1 MVDILQK
8 KLVVFD
14 LDGTLTESKV
24 VIDEEMT
31 TLLRD
36 LLAFLPVA
44 IIGGG
49 SYEQF
54 QKQFVVA
61 FPANDAHAGNLFLFP
76 TCSTQFYRNVRGT
89 WTQVYAEFLPED
101 QKQKIRDAFAEA
113 FREINYQAPEK
124 TYGDIIEDRKTQ
136 LTFSVFGQDVVAVL
150 GDEGLR
156 LKDAYFKEHDDVRR
170 NLRDAVARLLPDFE
184 VRLGG
189 LTSVD
194 VTRKGIDKGYG
205 IRQIE
210 KILKISIANMVFVGD
225 ALYEGGNDAPARD
238 AGADSI
244 QANGPTETKKLVR
257 QWLDKLK

>member
-1 MVDILQK
+1 MFHPRIT
-8 KLVVFD
+8 VFD

-31 TLLRD
+31 NLLRE
-36 LLAFLPVA
+36 LLAHRSVA

-61 FPANDAHAGNLFLFP
+61 FPADDEHADNLFLFP
-76 TCSTQFYRNVRGT
+76 TCSTQFYRNANGL
-89 WTQVYAEFLPED
+89 WNQVYAEYLPD
-101 QKQKIRDAFAEA
+101 DAKQRIREAFAKA
-113 FREINYQAPEK
+113 FVEIGYQPPAQ
-124 TYGDIIEDRKTQ
+124 TYGDVIEDRKTQ
-136 LTFSVFGQDVVAVL
+136 LTFSVFGQDVIAVL

-156 LKDAYFKEHDDVRR
+156 MKTAYFHEHDDVRR
-170 NLRDAVARLLPDFE
+170 SLRDALERLLPDFE

-194 VTRKGIDKGYG
+194 VTPKGIDKGYG
-205 IRQIE
+205 VRQIE
-210 KILKISIANMVFVGD
+210 KILQVPMANMVFVGD

-238 AGADSI
+238 AGVDAI
-244 QANGPTETKKLVR
+244 QASGPTETKKLVSE
-257 QWLDKLK
+257 WLQVLR